1 MANYVTQ
8 TLPTGTRQPG
18 TDGSE
23 IGPGCKDQT
32 AINYNRLASRPCT
45 FCCRYN
51 KTEVAGCMD
60 TLALNY
66 DRLATVSR
74 NELCLYPRPEE
85 PERPWTEPRVPLTR
99 GCTDSRAL
107 NYDPSA
113 DIDCRDCCVY
123 QEPQTPETPTEP
135 QTPET
140 PTEPQTPE
148 PQRPQTPT
156 VFCPKINEGDVDI
169 ISDYVTTDSGTEYIT
184 YANGVDETCCSN
196 KSLNSNM
203 PGEWVWDGSRCVLN
217 TKVDST
223 KNTETTTITINE
235 TPILMDGCEDVVITT
250 YVYFSEPGNKCF
262 GGQPI
267 GNGYTSQTAQNT
279 DSYYN
284 NPPITATDISVFS
297 NNIWSEDITP
307 EQYGLPKPQQTKNCC
322 YDVETP
328 ISGRLIIQNTETN
341 ETITDGVT
349 YVNTYTST
357 QPSITD
363 FNSVNGGFNRW
374 IKLTTTVNVGSL
386 EQFNLAVEFTDGL
399 FKCCEYDIYFD
410 DISVN
415 CDKTLTRELLSTD
428 KCPGFELRR
437 VIDNKKS
444 WVYNPGT
451 EDTSNSV
458 YDNIIRSYGDNGLIQ
473 GHGDINRTFA
483 PSADAELNY
492 RDTNYY
498 GFHNVME
505 KHSNLVLNSK
515 EVVLQFNMCADYDC
529 DINPQFLI
537 DDDGGYI
544 LDDDGGRI
552 IVGSSAPMPNLLQL
566 EQFKKTFQGFWI
578 QFMEQFIPAT
588 TIFVAGEKWCNPIVC
603 EEKVVCDY
611 MMDVSLTDGVL
622 SPSPITLNVTETENL
637 TDSNTNTTPTP
648 VTLQSGDA
656 GGTNSTGVSVTTYDA
671 PIGQPITVGNI
682 SLYTMDILDPD
693 LGVQVLTRNLYE

>member
-18 TDGSE
+18 VPVSFTR
-23 IGPGCKDQT
+23 GCKD
-32 AINYNRLASRPCT
+32 A
-45 FCCRYN
+45 
-51 KTEVAGCMD
+51 M
-60 TLALNY
+60 ALNY
-66 DRLATVSR
+66 DRTATYPCTDCCQYEPSRGVEGCMDPLATNYNIEATVDCVTCCSYVNTR
-74 NELCLYPRPEE
+74 PRWPWQGNTPWFPET
-85 PERPWTEPRVPLTR
+85 PTTNPPKPTLTQ
-99 GCTDSRAL
+99 GCTDPTAL

-113 DIDCRDCCVY
+113 DIDCRACCVFE
-123 QEPQTPETPTEP
+123 EPQTPNTPNTPTD
-135 QTPET
+135 
-140 PTEPQTPE
+140 
-148 PQRPQTPT
+148 PQTPT
-156 VFCPKINEGDVDI
+156 VFCPKINEGDVNI
-169 ISDYVTTDSGTEYIT
+169 ISSNVETTNGVVFIT
-184 YANGVDETCCSN
+184 YADGVKEDCCSN

-203 PGEWVWDGSRCVLN
+203 PGEWTWDGSRCVLN
-217 TKVDST
+217 VEVDNT
-223 KNTETTTITINE
+223 QNTEPTTITISE
-235 TPILMDGCEDVVITT
+235 TPINMDGCEDVVLTT
-250 YVYFSEPGNKCF
+250 YLYFGEPGNTCKD
-262 GGQPI
+262 GKRLTTP
-267 GNGYTSQTAQNT
+267 YTFEFPETF
-279 DSYYN
+279 YN
-284 NPPITATDISVFS
+284 NLPITSNEVSSFS
-297 NNIWSEDITP
+297 NNTWSEEFTP
-307 EQYGLPKPQQTKNCC
+307 QFYSKPKQQTTQNCC
-322 YDVETP
+322 YDVNTP
-328 ISGRLIIQNTETN
+328 ISGRLVIQDVNSGEI
-341 ETITDGVT
+341 ITDGVT
-349 YVNTYTST
+349 YVNTYTSVE
-357 QPSITD
+357 PSLID
-363 FNSVNGGFNRW
+363 FGAPNGGFNKW
-374 IKLTTTVNVGSL
+374 IKLTTTVSVGQL
-386 EQFNLAVEFTDGL
+386 EQFNLGIEFTSGL
-399 FKCCEYDIYFD
+399 FKCCDYDIHFD

-415 CDKTLTRELLSTD
+415 CDKILTKETYNTE

-451 EDTSNSV
+451 ENTSDSV
-458 YDNIIRSYGDNGLIQ
+458 YDDIVRSYGDTGLIQ

-529 DINPQFLI
+529 NINPQFLI

-566 EQFKKTFQGFWI
+566 EQFKKTFQGFWV

-588 TIFVAGEKWCNPIVC
+588 TIFVAGEKWCNSVVC
-603 EEKVVCDY
+603 EEKVTCDY
-611 MMDVSLTDGVL
+611 MMDVSSTDDIL
-622 SPSPITLNVTETENL
+622 SPSPVTLNVTETENL

-656 GGTNSTGVSVTTYDA
+656 GGTNSTGVSVTTYNT
-671 PIGQPITVGNI
+671 PIGQPITVGNT